1 MTGLFLKKTALQLSC
16 DQEMVCDTPVP
27 YYRTT
32 VSCGRPNEFGDVPA
46 EEILLPSMMISGL
59 KVFVVD
65 AGGDSMEGAR
75 IFDGDPLL
83 IEKTRHYDIGNIVL
97 AVVDGEQLVKTY
109 YVDDMGR
116 QWLVPANSKYDPL
129 LLTDEMDVKFLGR
142 VKCNL
147 RAPQDALGNVRRF
160 VSDYLKK
167 TSSKEKAPRIPTHDE
182 VAGALLA
189 VGPQIKVGRQWLAP
203 CRVLMDCGFI
213 PRERYDLFC
222 DLVCNVLPE
231 HEHLPSE
238 PELRRS
244 AVGCFSKPFA
254 TWTDEKAPVHGKS
267 YLGYY
272 AAGAAMLKKLP

>member
-1 MTGLFLKKTALQLSC
+1 MVESKIKCNFAAVCEFQKTKFKKTMGSSYNIWQMSEDMAC
-16 DQEMVCDTPVP
+16 YTPVP
-27 YYRTT
+27 YYRTR
-32 VSCGRPNEFGDVPA
+32 VSCGLPNEFGDVPA
-46 EEILLPSMMISGL
+46 EEILVPSILLSNL
-59 KVFVVD
+59 KVYVVD

-167 TSSKEKAPRIPTHDE
+167 TSSKEKASKFRIASP
-182 VAGALLA
+182 
-189 VGPQIKVGRQWLAP
+189 
-203 CRVLMDCGFI
+203 
-213 PRERYDLFC
+213 
-222 DLVCNVLPE
+222 
-231 HEHLPSE
+231 
-238 PELRRS
+238 
-244 AVGCFSKPFA
+244 FS
-254 TWTDEKAPVHGKS
+254 S
-267 YLGYY
+267 
-272 AAGAAMLKKLP
+272 